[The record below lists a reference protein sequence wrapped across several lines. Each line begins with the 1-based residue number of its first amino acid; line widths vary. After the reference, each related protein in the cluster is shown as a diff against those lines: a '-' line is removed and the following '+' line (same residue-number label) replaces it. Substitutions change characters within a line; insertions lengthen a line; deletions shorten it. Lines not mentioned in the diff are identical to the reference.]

1 MRFSLFALEF
11 RLYHAFSLL
20 LCFLLKPRSGSRV
33 LRSVLLVNQTTVVA
47 VDSSPSGGAPVLTT
61 VAATSGGSAV
71 LLPSAG
77 SQSQSQSRLL
87 LNAYNDASY
96 SNAIFTPASTVLVEI

>member
-20 LCFLLKPRSGSRV
+20 LCFLLKPRSRSRV
-33 LRSVLLVNQTTVVA
+33 LSSVLLVNQTTVVA

-71 LLPSAG
+71 LLLSAG
-77 SQSQSQSRLL
+77 SQSQSRLL